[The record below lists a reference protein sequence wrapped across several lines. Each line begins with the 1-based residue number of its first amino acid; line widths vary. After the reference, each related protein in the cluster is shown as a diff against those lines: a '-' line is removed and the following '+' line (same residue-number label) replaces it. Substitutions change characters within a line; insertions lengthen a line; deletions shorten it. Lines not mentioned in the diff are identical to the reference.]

1 MLCASSWWVGNT
13 HAKEE
18 AVMAEKRH
26 NDTEESGVSFP
37 VMVNSRHLK
46 VHERLMAFVANKEVK
61 PLSSRSASA

>member
-26 NDTEESGVSFP
+26 NDTESGVSFP